1 MLDVLNFLKK
11 KEKPAEI
18 KHLVI
23 SIKGIIE
30 WAKKNEIPLEEVF
43 LRRNKIILNLINL
56 IIEKDIP
63 IFTIYL
69 LSESRKLGSSTET
82 VEAQTQAQKPEY
94 QTKAFEAGDETDNKE
109 QYESEENEYTQ
120 LTESLTE
127 FFNKLAN
134 EEIIHAKKI
143 KISVLGKWYSLP
155 GMVVESIKS
164 AIDKTKDYDSF
175 FLNFCVNYDGQ
186 EEIIDAFKL
195 IIRGVE
201 DGNIN
206 EPLISSNLNNMAT
219 KNLIKEN
226 VVNKNLIIEN
236 VANKDIKENF
246 VSKNLIKENVYSS
259 YFIPPDIIIEIG
271 TDHRYSGVLLWDS
284 VNAKIFF
291 IEKLFPDIDKDDVE
305 KILQNK

>member
-30 WAKKNEIPLEEVF
+30 WAKKNETPIEEVF
-43 LRRNKIILNLINL
+43 LRRNKIILDLVNL

-69 LSESRKLGSSTET
+69 LSESMYLNSKESDNLTQIT
-82 VEAQTQAQKPEY
+82 KAQTQSQIQAQNQSQNQSQIQAQKPED
-94 QTKAFEAGDETDNKE
+94 QHKAFEAGDETDNKE
-109 QYESEENEYTQ
+109 KYEYEENEYTQ

-134 EEIIHAKKI
+134 EEIIHNKKV
-143 KISVLGKWYSLP
+143 KISVLGKWYGLP

-195 IIRGVE
+195 ITRGVE
-201 DGNIN
+201 GGNIN
-206 EPLISSNLNNMAT
+206 EYLVSKNINESLI
-219 KNLIKEN
+219 
-226 VVNKNLIIEN
+226 
-236 VANKDIKENF
+236 
-246 VSKNLIKENVYSS
+246 SKNLIKENVYSS
-259 YFIPPDIIIEIG
+259 YFIPPDIIIETG
-271 TDHRYSGVLLWDS
+271 TDHKYSGVLLWDS

-291 IEKLFPDIDKDDVE
+291 IEKLFPDIDKDDVVN
-305 KILQNK
+305 ILQNK

>member
-30 WAKKNEIPLEEVF
+30 WAKKNETPLEEVF
-43 LRRNKIILNLINL
+43 LRRNKIILDLVNL

-69 LSESRKLGSSTET
+69 LSESKELDKLTET
-82 VEAQTQAQKPEY
+82 IETQTQAQKTED
-94 QTKAFEAGDETDNKE
+94 QHKAFEAGEETDNKE
-109 QYESEENEYTQ
+109 KYESEKNEYTQ

-134 EEIIHAKKI
+134 EEVIHTKKI

-195 IIRGVE
+195 ITRGVE
-201 DGNIN
+201 GGNIN
-206 EPLISSNLNNMAT
+206 EYLVS
-219 KNLIKEN
+219 KNINES
-226 VVNKNLIIEN
+226 LII
-236 VANKDIKENF
+236 
-246 VSKNLIKENVYSS
+246 KNLIKENVYSS
-259 YFIPPDIIIEIG
+259 YFIPPDIIIETG
-271 TDHRYSGVLLWDS
+271 TDHKYSGVLLWDS

-291 IEKLFPDIDKDDVE
+291 IEKLFPDVDKEDVE

>member
-30 WAKKNEIPLEEVF
+30 WAKKNEKPLEEVF
-43 LRRNKIILNLINL
+43 LRRNKLILDLVNL

-63 IFTIYL
+63 IFTIYI
-69 LSESRKLGSSTET
+69 LSESTYLKSKEPDNLIQTT
-82 VEAQTQAQKPEY
+82 KAQTQSQNQPMTQAQIQAQKPEY
-94 QTKAFEAGDETDNKE
+94 QIKAFEAGEETDNKE
-109 QYESEENEYTQ
+109 KEEYGENEENEEYEENEYTQ

-134 EEIIHAKKI
+134 EEIIHNKKV
-143 KISVLGKWYSLP
+143 KISVLGKWYGLP

-164 AIDKTKDYDSF
+164 VIDKTKDYDSF

-195 IIRGVE
+195 IIRSVE
-201 DGNIN
+201 GENIN
-206 EPLISSNLNNMAT
+206 EYL
-219 KNLIKEN
+219 
-226 VVNKNLIIEN
+226 VN
-236 VANKDIKENF
+236 
-246 VSKNLIKENVYSS
+246 KNLIKENVYSS
-259 YFIPPDIIIEIG
+259 YFIPPDIIIETGI
-271 TDHRYSGVLLWDS
+271 DHKYSGVLLWDS